1 MATRSTIG
9 ILNSDNTITE
19 IYCHWDGYI
28 AHNGYILNRFY
39 KTEKQVRALIN
50 GGAINNLGITPE
62 RISDKQHEE
71 EYSNKTILYKKVLAK
86 PCYDPNYDYIYNK
99 FEENTNCK
107 KLCVK
112 TVGIY
117 SKDEELKPYTYTYR
131 EDFGSEEYSYL
142 FDPKTKLWKVCIH
155 GVRFGDKYINKNYLL
170 DVLFNKYFVFNGW
183 LSSSQGNENG
193 SSQGRFDE
201 FKNKWV
207 ASVFPKGKK
216 EENFENISHRK
227 VEMWLRQKQQEYGL
241 N

>member
-1 MATRSTIG
+1 MASRSTIG
-9 ILNSDNTITE
+9 ILNNDNTITE

-71 EYSNKTILYKKVLAK
+71 ELKNCSMELKKVSQK
-86 PCYDPNYDYIYNK
+86 PCYDPNYDYIFNK
-99 FEENTNCK
+99 FSENKNYK
-107 KLCVK
+107 RYYVK
-112 TVGIY
+112 TVGMY
-117 SKDEELKPYTYTYR
+117 SEDEELKPYSYTYR

-142 FDPKTKLWKVCIH
+142 FNPKTKQWKVCIH
-155 GVRFGDKYINKNYLL
+155 GVRFGDKYINKTYLL
-170 DVLFNKYFVFNGW
+170 DVLFNKYFVFDGW
-183 LSSSQGNENG
+183 LSASQCNENG
-193 SSQGRFDE
+193 FSRGGFDTL
-201 FKNKWV
+201 KNKWV

-216 EENFENISHRK
+216 EEKFENISHRK
-227 VEMWLRQKQQEYGL
+227 VDMWLRQKQLEYGL